1 MKVALNLSSLFF
13 FTEKK
18 PSNGNRLKVEAKCGI
33 LSLSFS
39 RAFIIY
45 KTKIPAGIGLSTIA
59 VSQMSIYSL
68 LQTPTEVHGISAC
81 WE

>member
-45 KTKIPAGIGLSTIA
+45 KTKIPAGIGL
-59 VSQMSIYSL
+59 
-68 LQTPTEVHGISAC
+68 
-81 WE
+81 